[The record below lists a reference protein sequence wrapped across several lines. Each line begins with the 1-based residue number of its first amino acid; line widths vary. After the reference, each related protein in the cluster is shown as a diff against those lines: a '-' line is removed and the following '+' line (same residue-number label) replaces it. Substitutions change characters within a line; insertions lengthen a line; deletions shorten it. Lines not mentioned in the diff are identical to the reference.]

1 MSKYSTMP
9 FCSAITNHCC
19 ISVKQNYK
27 PCCRYSDNSSSPYK
41 VENLSFS
48 DYKKT
53 EFFLELE
60 KELQQGWPTGC
71 HRCQK
76 EESNGLTSLRQ
87 RYNQRMSG
95 KKDRLEFLELNM
107 SNHCNLTCKMCD
119 NFSSSRWQTVL
130 DTNPKLLVYDFE
142 KGIVKGKDFS
152 IKNIFK
158 DLDLDFLHTVKYL
171 GGEPFV
177 TPELSDLIGFFEQEN
192 IIDRINFRCNTNCTF
207 YPRKLIDRLLQFKS
221 VRIDLS
227 VDGVDDLC
235 NFVRT
240 GEHWSKVSSVIDQW
254 LDLAAAHNNITL
266 VLHHT
271 SQALN
276 IHQFDMIKE
285 FAEQRQINFSYSI
298 LSHPRYLSFEVLP
311 KEYIHHIIDKK
322 MLRDAKMIDIL
333 KNTAYDDD
341 SNKRFKSYIEDTDR
355 ILKTDISEV
364 IPDLW
369 NRL

>member
-1 MSKYSTMP
+1 MP

-19 ISVKQNYK
+19 IGIKQNYK
-27 PCCRYSDNSSSPYK
+27 PCCRYSDNASSLYK
-41 VENLSFS
+41 VENLSFV
-48 DYKKT
+48 DYKNT
-53 EFFLELE
+53 EFFVELG
-60 KELQQGWPTGC
+60 KELQQGWPAGC
-71 HRCQK
+71 HRCEK
-76 EESNGLTSLRQ
+76 EESNGLISLRQ

-95 KKDRLEFLELNM
+95 EKDRLEFLELSI

-119 NFSSSRWQTVL
+119 NFSSSKWQTML
-130 DTNPKLLVYDFE
+130 DTNPKLLDYDFG
-142 KGIVKGKDFS
+142 KDITKSKDFS
-152 IKNIFK
+152 VTDIFK

-177 TPELSDLIGFFEQEN
+177 TPELSDLIGFFEQRN

-254 LDLAAAHNNITL
+254 LALAAICDKVIL

-285 FAEQRQINFSYSI
+285 FAKRQQINFSYSV
-298 LSHPRYLSFEVLP
+298 LNHPRYLSFEVLP
-311 KEYIHHIIDKK
+311 KIYIQHLIDKK
-322 MLRDAKMIDIL
+322 ILTDTKIIDIL
-333 KNTAYDDD
+333 KNTIYDND
-341 SNKRFKSYIEDTDR
+341 SNKKFKSYIEDTDR

>member
-1 MSKYSTMP
+1 VSL
-9 FCSAITNHCC
+9 H
-19 ISVKQNYK
+19 
-27 PCCRYSDNSSSPYK
+27 K
-41 VENLSFS
+41 VEDLSFV

-60 KELQQGWPTGC
+60 KGLKQGWPTGC
-71 HRCQK
+71 HRCQN
-76 EESNGLTSLRQ
+76 EESNGLISLRQ

-95 KKDRLEFLELNM
+95 EKDRLEFLELSI

-119 NFSSSRWQTVL
+119 NFSSSKWQTML
-130 DTNPKLLVYDFE
+130 DTNPKLLDYDFG
-142 KGIVKGKDFS
+142 KDIIKNKDFS
-152 IKNIFK
+152 VNDIFK
-158 DLDLDFLHTVKYL
+158 DLDLDFLNTVKYL

-177 TPELSDLIGFFEQEN
+177 TPELSDLIGFFEQRN

-227 VDGVDDLC
+227 VDGIDDLC

-254 LDLAAAHNNITL
+254 LALTASCDKVTL

-322 MLRDAKMIDIL
+322 ILTDIKMIDIL
-333 KNTAYDDD
+333 KNTAYDDEC
-341 SNKRFKSYIEDTDR
+341 NRKFKSYIEDTDR
-355 ILKTDISEV
+355 ILKTDINEV